1 MSDALS
7 PFLVILLAG
16 FLPNEAFRVAAVFL
30 SRGIDENSELFRWIR
45 VMATT
50 LLAAVVARLIY
61 SPPPALEQVPLAIR
75 ASAVLVGVGGFLLL
89 RRSLV
94 FGIIV
99 GEVYFVLAAWWF
111 VRG

>member
-1 MSDALS
+1 MSDAFS

-50 LLAAVVARLIY
+50 LLAAVVARIIY
-61 SPPPALEQVPLAIR
+61 SPPPALEQVPLLIR
-75 ASAVLVGVGGFLLL
+75 ASAVLVGTAGYFLL

-94 FGIIV
+94 LGIIL
-99 GEVYFVLAAWWF
+99 GEVYFVLMAWWF
-111 VRG
+111 IRG